1 MDNAMAFAVENL
13 YMASPFPIPLNALRA
28 IEIVARRGA
37 LVPASQELG
46 VTVGAVSQHIRRAEA
61 RLGVDLFERTS
72 RGLVPLPA
80 LAQVLPQL
88 TGGFATLADALAG
101 LGQANETVL
110 NLTVGSVF
118 ASRWLIWRVNKFMH
132 QHREIELRLVVSGQ
146 VLDLNRAD
154 IDCGIRFGTGNW
166 PGVRAEKVGGFT
178 YRPVC
183 APPLA
188 ERLKRPEDLA
198 SVPMIRDEVSM
209 ISWAEWWKA
218 AGIANPPE
226 IAGPA
231 YTDPSL
237 AFDAAISGQGVLL
250 AVDMMAADAISDGRL
265 AAPFDISVESPLG
278 YWLAVA
284 ETRRESRKVKALRE
298 WLAVEVPASARGYV
312 YQQQMGE
319 WV

>member
-1 MDNAMAFAVENL
+1 MTN
-13 YMASPFPIPLNALRA
+13 PFPIPLNALRA

-37 LVPASQELG
+37 LAPAAEELG

-61 RLGVDLFERTS
+61 RLGVDLFERTPA
-72 RGLVPLPA
+72 GLVPLPA

-88 TGGFATLADALAG
+88 TGGFAGLADALSALAAG
-101 LGQANETVL
+101 EEGVL
-110 NLTVGSVF
+110 TLTVGAVF
-118 ASRWLIWRVNKFMH
+118 ASRWLIWRIGKFNRLH
-132 QHREIELRLVVSGQ
+132 PEIELRLVVTGH

-154 IDCGIRFGTGNW
+154 IDCAIRYGVGGW
-166 PGVRAEKVGGFT
+166 PGVRAQRVGGFT

-188 ERLKRPEDLA
+188 ERLRSPADIA
-198 SVPMIRDEVSM
+198 HIPVIRDEAAMV
-209 ISWAEWWKA
+209 SWAQWWA
-218 AGIANPPE
+218 TAGIAHPPE
-226 IAGPA
+226 VHGPA

-265 AAPFDISVESPLG
+265 AAPFDLAVESPLG

-284 ETRRESRKVKALRE
+284 ESRRDSRKVKALRD
-298 WLAVEVPASARGYV
+298 WLAAEVPASARGYV
-312 YQQQMGE
+312 HQQQMGE